1 MNAILFLKK
10 ILNKVLN
17 KVYIEK
23 NINIENYTRFY
34 YNLIFSKENS
44 TSSEKNHNN

>member
-1 MNAILFLKK
+1 MNAILLKK
-10 ILNKVLN
+10 N
-17 KVYIEK
+17 IEQGIEQGLYRE

-34 YNLIFSKENS
+34 YNLIFSIKENC